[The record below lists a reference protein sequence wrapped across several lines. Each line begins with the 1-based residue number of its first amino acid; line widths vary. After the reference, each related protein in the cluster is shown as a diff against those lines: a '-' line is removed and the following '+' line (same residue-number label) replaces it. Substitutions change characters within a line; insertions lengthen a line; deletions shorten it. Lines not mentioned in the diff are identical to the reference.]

1 MAQNISGD
9 TDDQWQEP
17 IDCDALWGPF
27 VRFRPAKSQP
37 FTSLRALALAVV
49 FGAFYGLAL
58 NLIVALCTGAV
69 ARLPCVYAIPLLLAA
84 MCFVGVKSL
93 LTPVWNRR
101 AHLLKRRQDY
111 LAQAEGR
118 PG

>member
-1 MAQNISGD
+1 MAQNIRDD

-37 FTSLRALALAVV
+37 FTSLRALGLAAV

-58 NLIVALCTGAV
+58 NLIVALCTGAI
-69 ARLPCVYAIPLLLAA
+69 ARVPSVYAMPLVLAA

-93 LTPVWNRR
+93 LAPVWNRR
-101 AHLLKRRQDY
+101 AHLLKRRQAY
-111 LAQAEGR
+111 LAQ
-118 PG
+118 